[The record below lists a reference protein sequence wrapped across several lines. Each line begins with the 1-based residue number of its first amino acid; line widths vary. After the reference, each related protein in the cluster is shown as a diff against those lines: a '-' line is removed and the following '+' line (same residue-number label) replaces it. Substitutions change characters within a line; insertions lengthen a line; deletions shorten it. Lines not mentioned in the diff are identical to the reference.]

1 MFNPYHARPI
11 GSEQFENHLLT
22 VMTEKF
28 YTQQQA
34 REAIPEYPVIPRAM
48 PGESSWKMD
57 PIDRCWNDL
66 NTAILSLA
74 LIDYLDAY
82 ASKLWLADR
91 HSPKEWVQFSRC
103 VVIENE
109 YLRTDEDRAALLDA
123 ILNEIHACCYLQ
135 EKLDVIQRIKS
146 RISSQAGW
154 SGRGRKECET
164 NLHWLRNALRWNT
177 GAKA

>member
-66 NTAILSLA
+66 NTAILAMA
-74 LIDYLDAY
+74 LVDYLDSY
-82 ASKLWLADR
+82 ARKLKAADA
-91 HSPKEWVQFSRC
+91 HSPKEWVHFSRC
-103 VVIENE
+103 AVIENE
-109 YLRTDEDRAALLDA
+109 YLRQDEDRAALLDA
-123 ILNEIHACCYLQ
+123 ILDEIHAHYHLQ
-135 EKLDVIQRIKS
+135 SKLQVIQRFRH
-146 RISSQAGW
+146 RINFIACH
-154 SGRGRKECET
+154 RGRDKCET
-164 NLHWLRNALRWNT
+164 N
-177 GAKA
+177 